1 MLRRE
6 MESAGISIQNAAFLE
21 QHVGTV
27 EMIYKTKNLR
37 QNQKRR
43 FLLETKEQSIDW

>member
-27 EMIYKTKNLR
+27 EMIYLQDKEPSSKSKTKISPRDERAIN
-37 QNQKRR
+37 
-43 FLLETKEQSIDW
+43 